1 MDFSPRSCRI
11 RNAEWEKLSIFL
23 NFLVPKLPAPK
34 EEDLSKGILESI
46 DMDSYRVEKKAAIK
60 IQLPDQD
67 AEIEPVL
74 TDGRGG
80 RAEPELDRLSNIL
93 KAFND
98 QFGNVAW
105 TDSDRVRKL
114 VTEEIPAKVAADK
127 AYRNARKNSDKQNA
141 KIEHDKALKRVMT
154 GVLKDDSELYNNSGT
169 TSIFGAGCR
178 TWCFP

>member
-1 MDFSPRSCRI
+1 
-11 RNAEWEKLSIFL
+11 
-23 NFLVPKLPAPK
+23 
-34 EEDLSKGILESI
+34 
-46 DMDSYRVEKKAAIK
+46 
-60 IQLPDQD
+60 
-67 AEIEPVL
+67 
-74 TDGRGG
+74 
-80 RAEPELDRLSNIL
+80 LDRLSNIL

-154 GVLKDDSELYNNSGT
+154 GVLKDDSELYKQFSDNVDFRRWLSDMVFSMT
-169 TSIFGAGCR
+169 YEDAA
-178 TWCFP
+178 